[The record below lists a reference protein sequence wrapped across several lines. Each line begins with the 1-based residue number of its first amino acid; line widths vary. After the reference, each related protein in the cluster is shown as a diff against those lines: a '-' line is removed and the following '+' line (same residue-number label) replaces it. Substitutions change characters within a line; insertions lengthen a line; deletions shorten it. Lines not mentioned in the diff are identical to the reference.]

1 MIYLAKMF
9 IIFSECS
16 AESMQGYDTSLI
28 YLNWMQ
34 VYQLTIDTIL
44 FYQSSATKC
53 FIILK
58 KSLNLIT
65 FSYATVLKHS
75 YKNHIQYMH

>member
-16 AESMQGYDTSLI
+16 AESMQEYDTSLI

-34 VYQLTIDTIL
+34 VYQLAIDTIL
-44 FYQSSATKC
+44 FYQSSATK
-53 FIILK
+53 FIIILK
-58 KSLNLIT
+58 D
-65 FSYATVLKHS
+65 H
-75 YKNHIQYMH
+75 

>member
-16 AESMQGYDTSLI
+16 AESMQGYDASLI
-28 YLNWMQ
+28 YLNRMQ

-44 FYQSSATKC
+44 FYQSSATK
-53 FIILK
+53 FIIILK
-58 KSLNLIT
+58 D
-65 FSYATVLKHS
+65 H
-75 YKNHIQYMH
+75 

>member
-1 MIYLAKMF
+1 MIYLVKLF

-34 VYQLTIDTIL
+34 VYQLAIDTIL
-44 FYQSSATKC
+44 LYQSSATK
-53 FIILK
+53 L
-58 KSLNLIT
+58 LI
-65 FSYATVLKHS
+65 
-75 YKNHIQYMH
+75 NEM

>member
-1 MIYLAKMF
+1 MIYLVKMF

-16 AESMQGYDTSLI
+16 AESMQEYDTSLI

-34 VYQLTIDTIL
+34 VYQLAIDTIL
-44 FYQSSATKC
+44 FYQSSATK
-53 FIILK
+53 FIIILR
-58 KSLNLIT
+58 SLNLIII
-65 FSYATVLKHS
+65 SYPTILKHS

>member
-1 MIYLAKMF
+1 MF

-34 VYQLTIDTIL
+34 VYVQQYGQVVI
-44 FYQSSATKC
+44 
-53 FIILK
+53 FIEWH
-58 KSLNLIT
+58 LN
-65 FSYATVLKHS
+65 TVGALPV
-75 YKNHIQYMH
+75 